1 MTIDLSKYVGK
12 TINVELG
19 DGIKESGEILKS
31 TSTKYPYWFKDHCYT
46 KEGLGL
52 NGPNIIR
59 IISGED
65 HFTGIAQRA
74 PHINLDDFVGQK
86 VYVKLARGSD
96 HFTSVS
102 DWFEQEGSN
111 ENLPD
116 EYYLDNLSNYYHQN
130 GENSLG
136 FPSLDISEI
145 YGEGAYK
152 VITKPTFDDPDNP
165 TRIDQAKQLLS
176 QMSEEEIARLLKSL

>member
-1 MTIDLSKYVGK
+1 MDLSKYVGK

-19 DGIKESGEILKS
+19 DGIKVYGELLTS
-31 TSTKYPYWFKDHCYT
+31 TSNKYPYWFKDHCYT

-86 VYVKLARGSD
+86 VYVKLTNGSD
-96 HFTSVS
+96 HFTSVK
-102 DWFEQEGSN
+102 
-111 ENLPD
+111 NLPD
-116 EYYLDNLSNYYHQN
+116 EYHLADLSNYHQN
-130 GENSLG
+130 GENSIG
-136 FPSLDISEI
+136 FPSLDIAEI